1 MDCRLKGRKSHFVFF
16 FFSWLKGKH
25 TFFFFFFLDPFSLS
39 SGNLSGI
46 MLGEGHAHVRVF
58 SLVQLGRTT

>member
-16 FFSWLKGKH
+16 FFFSWLKGKH
-25 TFFFFFFLDPFSLS
+25 TFFFFLDPFSLS